1 MQQRSL
7 SRLLSAILLGALSV
21 GMIAPRALAQP
32 ERVVYLLVD
41 YMKVPP
47 GGAEEYV
54 AMEQEIWKPVHQERM
69 RRGLLTNW
77 SLYDVSYTT
86 PDAPYSYVTL
96 NVFED
101 FERLEMTPSE
111 EIFAAAH
118 PEADYEAMMERTMA
132 AREIVHAEVW
142 QLVDTAVS
150 TTETGPPGR
159 YLVVNFMDAPAGA
172 GEEYLAAESDIWKP
186 IHQRR
191 IDAGE
196 MSGWAI
202 YSLVLPRGESMHY
215 NFGTVDFFNE
225 PNDVV
230 GAVDDATIRASHP
243 DVSEAGI
250 EAMLTRTN
258 EARSIHKSDLWTL
271 IDTAAGLE
279 E

>member
-1 MQQRSL
+1 MQRRPNP
-7 SRLLSAILLGALSV
+7 RLLPALALALLFGGLV
-21 GMIAPRALAQP
+21 PYALAQS
-32 ERVVYLLVD
+32 ERAVYLQVD

-47 GGAEEYV
+47 GGEDEYV
-54 AMEQEIWKPVHQERM
+54 AMEREIWKPIHQERM

-77 SLYDVSYTT
+77 SLYDISFTT
-86 PDAPYSYVTL
+86 PDAPYSYVTI
-96 NVFED
+96 NVFD
-101 FERLEMTPSE
+101 SFERLETEPSE
-111 EIFAAAH
+111 TIIAAAH
-118 PEADYEAMMERTMA
+118 PDGDLDEMTERTMA
-132 AREIVHAEVW
+132 AREIIHTEVW

-172 GEEYLAAESDIWKP
+172 GEEYLAAESEIWKP
-186 IHQRR
+186 IHQHR
-191 IDAGE
+191 IDAGQ

-202 YSLVLPRGESMHY
+202 YSLVLPRGEAMHY

-230 GAVDDATIRASHP
+230 GTIDDATIRASHP

-250 EAMLTRTN
+250 EAMMTRTN
-258 EARSIHKSDLWTL
+258 EARSIYKSDLWTL

>member
-1 MQQRSL
+1 MQRRFI
-7 SRLLSAILLGALSV
+7 SRFLSAILLVALSV
-21 GMIAPRALAQP
+21 GVVAPRTVAQP
-32 ERVVYLLVD
+32 ERTVYLKVD

-47 GGAEEYV
+47 GGGEEYI
-54 AMEQEIWKPVHQERM
+54 AIEQDIWKPVHEERM

-86 PDAPYSYVTL
+86 PDAPYSYVTI

-118 PEADYEAMMERTMA
+118 PEGDYEAMMERTMA

-186 IHQRR
+186 IHQHR
-191 IDAGE
+191 IDAGR

-202 YSLVLPRGESMHY
+202 YSLVLPRGEAMHY

-230 GAVDDATIRASHP
+230 GTVDDATIRASHP

-250 EAMLTRTN
+250 EAMMTRTN
-258 EARSIHKSDLWTL
+258 EARSIFKSELWTL